1 MSVDPVRYLCQID
14 FRLGEVIRCVGK
26 YSIKTTNDPFL
37 SLTRSIIS
45 QQLAER
51 VANVIYGRFLGYYN
65 NISPRPEQILLTPD
79 NILKTKVGLSGKKIE
94 YIKDLAARVIDRKL
108 NLALTSEMSDDE
120 IVSQLTQ
127 VKGIGKWTAEMFL
140 IFCLGRPDIFPVGD
154 LGLRKAIQKIY
165 TLPELPTPSTMLAIA
180 QPWKPYRSIAT
191 WYLWKSL
198 SNFTSIG

>member
-1 MSVDPVRYLCQID
+1 MSVDPVCYLCKTD
-14 FRLGEVIRCVGK
+14 FRLAEVIRSVGK

-37 SLTRSIIS
+37 SLIRSIIS

-51 VANVIYGRFLGYYN
+51 VANVIYGRFLGYYH

-94 YIKDLAARVIDRKL
+94 YIKDLSARVIDSKL
-108 NLALTSEMSDDE
+108 NLTLTSDMSDDE
-120 IVSQLTQ
+120 IVTQLIQ

-154 LGLRKAIQKIY
+154 LGVRKAIQKIY
-165 TLPELPTPSTMLAIA
+165 TLPEVPTPSTMLAIA

-198 SNFTSIG
+198 SNFNSIG

>member
-1 MSVDPVRYLCQID
+1 MSVDPVRYLCQTD
-14 FRLGEVIRCVGK
+14 FRLGEVIRSVGK

-65 NISPRPEQILLTPD
+65 NISPRAEQILLTPD

>member
-1 MSVDPVRYLCQID
+1 MSVDPVRYLCQTD
-14 FRLGEVIRCVGK
+14 FRLGEVIRSVGK

-120 IVSQLTQ
+120 IVTQLIQ

>member
-1 MSVDPVRYLCQID
+1 MSVDPVRYLYQTD
-14 FRLGEVIRCVGK
+14 FRLGEVIRSVGK

-94 YIKDLAARVIDRKL
+94 YIKDLSARVIDRKL

-120 IVSQLTQ
+120 IVNELIQ

-154 LGLRKAIQKIY
+154 LGVRKAIQKVY
-165 TLPELPTPSTMLAIA
+165 TLPDLPKPSTMLAIS

-198 SNFTSIG
+198 SNFNSIG

>member
-1 MSVDPVRYLCQID
+1 MSVDPVRYLCQTDI
-14 FRLGEVIRCVGK
+14 RLGEVIRSVGK

>member
-1 MSVDPVRYLCQID
+1 MSVDPVRYLCQTD
-14 FRLGEVIRCVGK
+14 FRLGKVIRSIGK

-94 YIKDLAARVIDRKL
+94 YIKDLSARVIDRKL

-120 IVSQLTQ
+120 IVNQLIQ

-154 LGLRKAIQKIY
+154 LGVRKAIQKLY
-165 TLPELPTPSTMLAIA
+165 TLPELPIPSTMLAIA

-198 SNFTSIG
+198 SKFNSIG

>member
-1 MSVDPVRYLCQID
+1 MSVDPVRYLCQTD
-14 FRLGEVIRCVGK
+14 FRLGEVIRSVGK

-37 SLTRSIIS
+37 SLIRSIIS

-51 VANVIYGRFLGYYN
+51 VANVIYGRFLGYYH

-94 YIKDLAARVIDRKL
+94 YIKDLSARVIDRKL

-120 IVSQLTQ
+120 IVTQLIQ

-154 LGLRKAIQKIY
+154 LGVRKAIQKIY
-165 TLPELPTPSTMLAIA
+165 TLLEDPTPSTMLAIA

-198 SNFTSIG
+198 SNFNSIG

>member
-1 MSVDPVRYLCQID
+1 MSVDPVRYLCQTD
-14 FRLGEVIRCVGK
+14 FRLGKVIRSIGK

-51 VANVIYGRFLGYYN
+51 VANVIYRRFLGYYN

-94 YIKDLAARVIDRKL
+94 YIKDLSARVIDRKL

-120 IVSQLTQ
+120 IVNQLIQ

-154 LGLRKAIQKIY
+154 LGVRKAIQKVY
-165 TLPELPTPSTMLAIA
+165 TLPDLPTPSTMLAIS

-198 SNFTSIG
+198 SNFNSIG